1 MLGGPVGILCCCL
14 PSQPPPST
22 PTPCGGHLKLFARV
36 RWEEDRGPK
45 PGASA
50 PHLST
55 PLLSFLGSLSQ
66 NAPLLP
72 HHFLHL
78 STQCPHVKDCERELL
93 SPPLQ
98 PGGAKLWSPRAPPK
112 RVCGAPVMPPGPWPR
127 ICATFS
133 STAAVLAKP
142 AQPRAQHG
150 AAAPGGL
157 PSAQLQGH
165 RPCLQP
171 GLALSFPQLCPLAFA
186 SHLSPSTP
194 DQVLTPHCFC

>member
-1 MLGGPVGILCCCL
+1 MGILCCCL
-14 PSQPPPST
+14 PSQPPPRHPNTLWRTSET
-22 PTPCGGHLKLFARV
+22 VCKGEVGGRQRSQAWSKCPSPV
-36 RWEEDRGPK
+36 D
-45 PGASA
+45 
-50 PHLST
+50 
-55 PLLSFLGSLSQ
+55 PLLSCLGSLSQ

-78 STQCPHVKDCERELL
+78 STQCPHVKDCKRELL

-127 ICATFS
+127 ICAAFNA
-133 STAAVLAKP
+133 TAAVLAKP
-142 AQPRAQHG
+142 AQPRAQRG